1 LVVRIKLDLI
11 LGVFDRMSLPTQIP
25 IKVLPLGYRPQ
36 SIDTKIDADLV
47 RFHLYRQRTTI
58 ERLILGAKYKQSA
71 RQLSLECLRQNFPEL
86 TPTAFA
92 QKIAHAWLQAKCPVD
107 YTPSHPMSWNQDPTA
122 IAALLSQILNTANIP
137 YYITGGVAAIA
148 HGEPRATIDLD
159 VVISIDLADLPT
171 LAANFEA
178 QGFYVAGLAD
188 VLAGSL
194 RCLNLTHLETIEN
207 IDLMISGQ
215 EEYDLI
221 KFDRK
226 RLYTLPGS
234 GEVAIASPEDV
245 IISKLIWRQE
255 SQSDKQWRDIL
266 GVLKVQQEKLDFGYL
281 QGWVE
286 RFKLEEDWHR
296 AKVEA
301 GIII

>member
-1 LVVRIKLDLI
+1 
-11 LGVFDRMSLPTQIP
+11 MSLPTQLSINSA
-25 IKVLPLGYRPQ
+25 PLGYCTQ

-58 ERLILGAKYKQSA
+58 ERLMLGAKYKQSA
-71 RQLSLECLRQNFPEL
+71 RQLSLECLRQSFPEL
-86 TPTAFA
+86 TAAAFA

-107 YTPSHPMSWNQDPTA
+107 YVPPNPMSWNQDPTA
-122 IAALLSQILNTANIP
+122 IAALLAQILNTANIP
-137 YYITGGVAAIA
+137 YYITGGVTAIA

-178 QGFYVAGLAD
+178 QGFYVAGLTD
-188 VLAGSL
+188 VLSGSL
-194 RCLNLTHLETIEN
+194 QCLNITHLETIEN
-207 IDLMISGQ
+207 VDLMISGR

-221 KFDRK
+221 KFVGVASPLANRK

-245 IISKLIWRQE
+245 IISKLIWRRE

-286 RFKLEEDWHR
+286 RFGIEADWQR

-301 GIII
+301 GIIA

>member
-1 LVVRIKLDLI
+1 
-11 LGVFDRMSLPTQIP
+11 MSLPTQLSINSA
-25 IKVLPLGYRPQ
+25 PLGYCAQ
-36 SIDTKIDADLV
+36 SIDTNINADLV

-58 ERLILGAKYKQSA
+58 ERLMLGVKYKQSA
-71 RQLSLECLRQNFPEL
+71 RQLSLECLRQSFPEL
-86 TPTAFA
+86 TTAAFA

-107 YTPSHPMSWNQDPTA
+107 YIPTNSMSWNQDPTA
-122 IAALLSQILNTANIP
+122 IAALLAQILNTASIP

-178 QGFYVAGLAD
+178 NGFYVAGLTD

-194 RCLNLTHLETIEN
+194 RCLNITHLETIEN
-207 IDLMISGQ
+207 IDLMISGR
-215 EEYDLI
+215 EEYDLM

-266 GVLKVQQEKLDFGYL
+266 GVLKVQQEKLDFTYL

-286 RFKLEEDWHR
+286 RFGLEADWQR

-301 GIII
+301 GITI

>member
-1 LVVRIKLDLI
+1 
-11 LGVFDRMSLPTQIP
+11 MSLPTQLP
-25 IKVLPLGYRPQ
+25 INTAPLGYRPQ
-36 SIDTKIDADLV
+36 SIDTNINADLV
-47 RFHLYRQRTTI
+47 RFHLYRQRTTV
-58 ERLILGAKYKQSA
+58 ERLILGAKCKQSA
-71 RQLSLECLRQNFPEL
+71 RKLSLECLRQSFPEL
-86 TPTAFA
+86 TATAFA
-92 QKIAHAWLQAKCPVD
+92 QKIAQAWLQSKCPVN
-107 YTPSHPMSWNQDPTA
+107 YTPTNSMSWSQDPIA
-122 IAALLSQILNTANIP
+122 IATILAQILNTANIP

-159 VVISIDLADLPT
+159 VVIAIDLVDLPT

-178 QGFYVAGLAD
+178 QGFYVAGLTD

-194 RCLNLTHLETIEN
+194 RCLNITHLETIEN
-207 IDLMISGQ
+207 IDLMISGKD
-215 EEYDLI
+215 EYDLI

-245 IISKLIWRQE
+245 IITKLIWRRE

-266 GVLKVQQEKLDFGYL
+266 GVLKVQQEKLDFVYL

-286 RFKLEEDWHR
+286 RFGLESDWQRAKLE
-296 AKVEA
+296 A
-301 GIII
+301 GVAG

>member
-1 LVVRIKLDLI
+1 MKFYPLVENC
-11 LGVFDRMSLPTQIP
+11 MSLPTKLSINAA
-25 IKVLPLGYRPQ
+25 PLGYRPQ
-36 SIDTKIDADLV
+36 SIDTNINADLV
-47 RFHLYRQRTTI
+47 RFHLYRQRTTV

-71 RQLSLECLRQNFPEL
+71 RQLSLECLRQSFPEL
-86 TPTAFA
+86 TAGAFA
-92 QKIAHAWLQAKCPVD
+92 QKIAHAWLQAKCPID
-107 YTPSHPMSWNQDPTA
+107 YTPANSMSWSQDPTA
-122 IAALLSQILNTANIP
+122 IAAILAQILNTANIP

-159 VVISIDLADLPT
+159 VVIAIDLADLPT

-178 QGFYVAGLAD
+178 QGFYVAGLTD
-188 VLAGSL
+188 VLSGSL
-194 RCLNLTHLETIEN
+194 RCLNITHLETVEN
-207 IDLMISGQ
+207 IDLMISGKD
-215 EEYDLI
+215 EYDLI

-245 IISKLIWRQE
+245 IITKLIWRRE

-266 GVLKVQQEKLDFGYL
+266 GVLKVQQEKLDFVYL

-286 RFKLEEDWHR
+286 RFGLESDWQRAKLE
-296 AKVEA
+296 A
-301 GIII
+301 GVVG

>member
-1 LVVRIKLDLI
+1 
-11 LGVFDRMSLPTQIP
+11 MSLPTQLP
-25 IKVLPLGYRPQ
+25 INAPPLGYRPQ
-36 SIDTKIDADLV
+36 SIDTNINADLV

-71 RQLSLECLRQNFPEL
+71 RQLSLECLGQSFPEL
-86 TPTAFA
+86 APEAFA
-92 QKIAHAWLQAKCPVD
+92 QKVARAWLQAKCPVD
-107 YTPSHPMSWNQDPTA
+107 YTPLYPMTWNQDPTA

-159 VVISIDLADLPT
+159 VVILIDLADLPT
-171 LAANFEA
+171 LAANFET
-178 QGFYVAGLAD
+178 QGFYVAGLTD
-188 VLAGSL
+188 VLGGSL
-194 RCLNLTHLETIEN
+194 RCLNITHLETIEN
-207 IDLMISGQ
+207 IDLMISGK

-245 IISKLIWRQE
+245 IISKLIWRRE

-266 GVLKVQQEKLDFGYL
+266 GVLKVQQEKLDFAYL
-281 QGWVE
+281 QSWVE
-286 RFKLEEDWHR
+286 RFGLEQDWQR
-296 AKVEA
+296 AKLEA
-301 GIII
+301 GIIS

>member
-1 LVVRIKLDLI
+1 
-11 LGVFDRMSLPTQIP
+11 MSLPLQLP
-25 IKVLPLGYRPQ
+25 INAPPLGYRPQ
-36 SIDTKIDADLV
+36 SIDTDINTDLV
-47 RFHLYRQRTTI
+47 RFHLYRQRSTI

-71 RQLSLECLRQNFPEL
+71 RQLSLECLRQSFSEL
-86 TPTAFA
+86 TPAAFA
-92 QKIAHAWLQAKCPVD
+92 QKLAHAWLQTKCPVD
-107 YTPSHPMSWNQDPTA
+107 YTPPYPMSWNQDPTA
-122 IAALLSQILNTANIP
+122 IAALLAQILNTANIP

-178 QGFYVAGLAD
+178 QGFYVAGLTD
-188 VLAGSL
+188 VLEGSL
-194 RCLNLTHLETIEN
+194 RCLNITHLETIEN

-245 IISKLIWRQE
+245 IISKLIWRRE

-266 GVLKVQQEKLDFGYL
+266 GVLKVQQEKLDFAYL
-281 QGWVE
+281 QSWVE
-286 RFKLEEDWHR
+286 RFGLEQDWQR

-301 GIII
+301 GIVS

>member
-1 LVVRIKLDLI
+1 MKFYLLVENI
-11 LGVFDRMSLPTQIP
+11 MSLPTQLSINAA
-25 IKVLPLGYRPQ
+25 PLGYCAQ

-71 RQLSLECLRQNFPEL
+71 RQFSLECLRQSFPEL
-86 TPTAFA
+86 TPAAFA

-122 IAALLSQILNTANIP
+122 IAALLAQILNTANIP

-178 QGFYVAGLAD
+178 QGFYVAGLTD

-194 RCLNLTHLETIEN
+194 RCLNITHLETIEN
-207 IDLMISGQ
+207 IDLMISGK
-215 EEYDLI
+215 EEYDLL

-245 IISKLIWRQE
+245 IISKLIWRRE

-266 GVLKVQQEKLDFGYL
+266 GVLKVQQEKLDFAYI

-286 RFKLEEDWHR
+286 RFGLKADWHR
-296 AKVEA
+296 ARLEA
-301 GIII
+301 GIMI